1 MRGSTIW
8 WRRLIQDW
16 LYQFKIIR
24 TVFDWTIIV
33 YLLIPFLAF
42 LGITYYSWWNS
53 LPDWLEGVPY
63 EVLFLFCFLLC
74 WQGTIR
80 TFMEEADQLT
90 LLQFSEIMT
99 EIRYIGV
106 IYSWILLLLKWLLL
120 FVWLY
125 PLLNHYDDLTF
136 YQLLVTSVFF
146 LSLNLFLTTYKQ
158 AVYKFGFWKKLIIE
172 LVVTFFILILC
183 FAITFKPINPLI
195 IGIALIF
202 FCLSLWQVKEYQFQ
216 IKTFYDDV
224 EKEQKN
230 KVKYIKFM
238 FTVNPEFT
246 MPQVKK
252 QKKRSWILWRNS
264 ARIFQK
270 RSPENGVTELFM
282 KSFLRDK
289 GNLLQYF
296 QVISVTSFI
305 IFTTP
310 IWIKWL
316 VTIVFY
322 FFFRE
327 WIVLMF
333 KEIVKQ
339 NPYLSVDYGEKNYM
353 FIAQKKCENRFVY
366 PGVCIV
372 ILVASLSTVFTIL
385 L

>member
-1 MRGSTIW
+1 MKGSIIW
-8 WRRLIQDW
+8 WRRLKQDW

-42 LGITYYSWWNS
+42 IGITYYSWWNS
-53 LPDWLEGVPY
+53 LPEWLDGVPY
-63 EVLFLFCFLLC
+63 EALFLICFLLC
-74 WQGTIR
+74 RGGTIR

-90 LLQFSEIMT
+90 LLQFSKIMT

-106 IYSWILLLLKWLLL
+106 IYSWVLILVKWLII
-120 FVWLY
+120 FWWLY
-125 PLLNHYDDLTF
+125 PLLNHFENLTF
-136 YQLLVTSVFF
+136 YQLLVTTVFF
-146 LSLNLFLTTYKQ
+146 LSLNLLLTTYKQ
-158 AVYKFGFWKKLIIE
+158 VVYKFGFWKKLTIE
-172 LVVTFFILILC
+172 LIVTCFMFILC
-183 FAITFKPINPLI
+183 FAIIFKPINTLVV
-195 IGIALIF
+195 GIALIF
-202 FCLSLWQVKEYQFQ
+202 FCLALWQVRHYQPQ
-216 IKTFYDDV
+216 IQTFYDDV
-224 EKEQKN
+224 EKEQRN

-238 FTVNPEFT
+238 FAVNPEIT
-246 MPQVKK
+246 MPRVKK
-252 QKKRSWILWRNS
+252 QKRRSWILWRHS
-264 ARIFQK
+264 ARIFRK
-270 RSPENGVTELFM
+270 RSPENAVTELFI

-296 QVISVTSFI
+296 QAISISLAI

-339 NPYLSVDYGEKNYM
+339 NPYLSADYGEKNYM
-353 FIAQKKCENRFVY
+353 FIAQKKCENRFIY

>member
-1 MRGSTIW
+1 MRGRKIW
-8 WRRLIQDW
+8 WRRLKQDW
-16 LYQFKIIR
+16 LYQFNIIR

-63 EVLFLFCFLLC
+63 EALFLSCFLLC

-90 LLQFSEIMT
+90 LLQFSKIMT

-136 YQLLVTSVFF
+136 YQLLVTSLFF
-146 LSLNLFLTTYKQ
+146 FSLNLLLTTYKQ
-158 AVYKFGFWKKLIIE
+158 VVYKFEFWKKLIIE
-172 LVVTFFILILC
+172 LVVTCFILILC
-183 FAITFKPINPLI
+183 FAIIFKPIHPLI

-202 FCLSLWQVKEYQFQ
+202 FCLSLWQVKGYQSQ

-224 EKEQKN
+224 EKEQRN

-238 FTVNPEFT
+238 FTVNPEVT

-252 QKKRSWILWRNS
+252 QKKRSRILWRNS

-296 QVISVTSFI
+296 QVISITSAI

-339 NPYLSVDYGEKNYM
+339 NPYLSADYGEKEYM

-366 PGVCIV
+366 PGVCLV
-372 ILVASLSTVFTIL
+372 ILIASLSTVIAIL